1 MNGISNS
8 YQAIQ
13 PGRITDGPQVE
24 SNFNKAFGRLVK
36 MVEMAENLNAKI
48 NTRLEPIKRSM
59 AYPSGE
65 SVKRPAINSPICEAM
80 ELLSDRIHELNESNS
95 RLLDSLDV

>member
-1 MNGISNS
+1 MNGN

-24 SNFNKAFGRLVK
+24 SNLTKSFGRLVK

-59 AYPSGE
+59 AYPTAE
-65 SVKRPAINSPICEAM
+65 SIKRPAINSPICEAM